1 MAFFFFVDG
10 QAGVSKLC
18 RFFVVF
24 GVEFFA
30 AFRARKAEVPSNV
43 KVVSRF
49 TASSIFPHLPQKR
62 APHCVQKTVAAAGK
76 MASSTTS
83 RGCPLHIDRIQMK
96 MTDSSAEARTAEA
109 AFRQVPKVGE
119 AGPKAGPKQKIRRLF
134 ARRCLAILFR

>member
-1 MAFFFFVDG
+1 MLV
-10 QAGVSKLC
+10 
-18 RFFVVF
+18 

-30 AFRARKAEVPSNV
+30 ALRARRADVPSKVN
-43 KVVSRF
+43 VVSNL
-49 TASSIFPHLPQKR
+49 TWLSISPHPPQKR
-62 APHCVQKTVAAAGK
+62 ACGAAAWPHCVQKTVAAAGK